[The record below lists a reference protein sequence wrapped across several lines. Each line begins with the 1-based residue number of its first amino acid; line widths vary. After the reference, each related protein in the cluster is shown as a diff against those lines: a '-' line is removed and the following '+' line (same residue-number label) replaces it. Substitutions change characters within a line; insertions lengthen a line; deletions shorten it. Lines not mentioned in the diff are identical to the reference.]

1 MKLNQTS
8 KIAKS
13 FKKNK
18 KSLKKPNKI
27 CSPSKINS
35 TLYDNSAVF
44 QFYSKSKDNE
54 PPGESSGEKIKR
66 CDISKYAELS
76 SIPNW
81 RKMLSNFWEPP
92 GKDDTKALFHLGGH
106 TWRTLENYLQGIK
119 YIKENHNYYLQFS
132 LDSNSKISKSPI
144 LAKKTNKSN
153 NNMKYDDD
161 YEIRKS
167 AELQRGQYAKF
178 TQNIYLKNVLLNTLD
193 AKLIHFRRGKPP
205 LVCTELM
212 KVRRRLRNELCS
224 LNK

>member
-8 KIAKS
+8 KITKS
-13 FKKNK
+13 SNKNK
-18 KSLKKPNKI
+18 KSLKKSLKKTNKI
-27 CSPSKINS
+27 CSPSKLNS
-35 TLYDNSAVF
+35 TLYENSVVF

-54 PPGESSGEKIKR
+54 PPGQSSGEKIKR
-66 CDISKYAELS
+66 CDVSKYAELS

-144 LAKKTNKSN
+144 LAKKINKIN
-153 NNMKYDDD
+153 NVKYDDD
-161 YEIRKS
+161 YEMRKM
-167 AELQRGQYAKF
+167 AELEHGLYAKF
-178 TQNIYLKNVLLNTLD
+178 SQNIYLRNLLLNMLD
-193 AKLIHFRRGKPP
+193 AKQIGRAH
-205 LVCTELM
+205 V
-212 KVRRRLRNELCS
+212 
-224 LNK
+224 